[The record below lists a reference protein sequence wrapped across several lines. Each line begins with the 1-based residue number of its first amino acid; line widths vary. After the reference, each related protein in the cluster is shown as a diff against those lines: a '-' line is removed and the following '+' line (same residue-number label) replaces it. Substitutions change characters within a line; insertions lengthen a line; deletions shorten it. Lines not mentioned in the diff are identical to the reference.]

1 MVFPGFAKL
10 NTIYKKHEYK
20 KLFVCR
26 WLWGDC
32 KGDEEIDAGTNIG
45 GVFFQTCNVF
55 EQFSTIRIKIKHNL
69 GKYMMF
75 FLLLS

>member
-1 MVFPGFAKL
+1 M
-10 NTIYKKHEYK
+10 
-20 KLFVCR
+20 FVCR

-75 FLLLS
+75 FYCCPEYLHRQIVPV